1 MMPSFRLS
9 YSLREISLTCTSKK
23 VRRDG
28 SSKRANRNANVSFMD
43 DNYFDDFGT
52 PYAAVAGFLRC
63 VRLGFFLLCEV
74 LIDVREL

>member
-9 YSLREISLTCTSKK
+9 YSLREISLTWTSKK

-52 PYAAVAGFLRC
+52 PYAAVAGFFTMREA
-63 VRLGFFLLCEV
+63 GFFYCVKL
-74 LIDVREL
+74 